1 MIIAVN
7 ISFFANKLLII
18 LNIIYFNMLTMLKIP
33 NILIP
38 FLSFTFLILMQGEN
52 ISTQIRI
59 QLWFNA
65 PTQQEKV
72 FAIGEENHCEGSAR
86 NRMICLKDFHCSA
99 AQREREIKVI
109 MPLCLCIVN
118 PALIQN
124 YKLSVTHLDV
134 ELSLS
139 SQCCIFSAQ
148 ILIMKC

>member
-33 NILIP
+33 NIIIP

-65 PTQQEKV
+65 PTQ
-72 FAIGEENHCEGSAR
+72 
-86 NRMICLKDFHCSA
+86 
-99 AQREREIKVI
+99 
-109 MPLCLCIVN
+109 
-118 PALIQN
+118 
-124 YKLSVTHLDV
+124 
-134 ELSLS
+134 
-139 SQCCIFSAQ
+139 
-148 ILIMKC
+148 